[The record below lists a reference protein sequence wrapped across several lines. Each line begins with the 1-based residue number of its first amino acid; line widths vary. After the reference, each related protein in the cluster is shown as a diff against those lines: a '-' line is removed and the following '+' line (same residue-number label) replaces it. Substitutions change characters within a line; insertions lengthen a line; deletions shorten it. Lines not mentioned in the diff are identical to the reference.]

1 MELLCGLTQSENP
14 ALRVNGIWALMVCST
29 LLHMSSFTKR
39 TELFSKLKL
48 KDMLFEMSGIFFL
61 KNTAILAQYSNDL
74 GSKKTPYSASRFKY
88 KQVAWPL
95 CASVL
100 LLRKA
105 DRY

>member
-1 MELLCGLTQSENP
+1 
-14 ALRVNGIWALMVCST
+14 
-29 LLHMSSFTKR
+29 
-39 TELFSKLKL
+39 
-48 KDMLFEMSGIFFL
+48 MLFEMSRIFFL